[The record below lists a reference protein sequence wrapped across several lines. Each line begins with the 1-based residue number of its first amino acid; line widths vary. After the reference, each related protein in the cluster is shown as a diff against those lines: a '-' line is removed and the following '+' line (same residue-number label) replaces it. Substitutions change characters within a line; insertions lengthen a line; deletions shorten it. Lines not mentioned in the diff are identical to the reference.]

1 MFLTTC
7 ASLKKTFK
15 SVNQCDFCLRV
26 IPIEIVNET
35 NNESDKIKSSKEKK
49 STVTTN
55 GGEVISCK
63 ENMNEK

>member
-1 MFLTTC
+1 M
-7 ASLKKTFK
+7 
-15 SVNQCDFCLRV
+15 

-35 NNESDKIKSSKEKK
+35 NNESDKIERSKEKK